1 MIAPVVFVFALLTNQ
16 KKKRTQV
23 FLVMADDFER
33 AVICL
38 FDDSASQTIKQ
49 SAQQYCTQLQQRNDI
64 WKLCM
69 ERLLKPD
76 SRQEVKFWSLQT
88 LATFF
93 ATRLLLYSMLTF
105 LLDLTYFNQTNYN

>member
-1 MIAPVVFVFALLTNQ
+1 METTACIINPTVTALFCSKSFVHLQSRSKQ
-16 KKKRTQV
+16 KHS
-23 FLVMADDFER
+23 MADDFER

-38 FDDSASQTIKQ
+38 FDDSASQQIKQ

-69 ERLLKPD
+69 ERLLKAE

-88 LATFF
+88 L
-93 ATRLLLYSMLTF
+93 STF
-105 LLDLTYFNQTNYN
+105 LTSRFRFM